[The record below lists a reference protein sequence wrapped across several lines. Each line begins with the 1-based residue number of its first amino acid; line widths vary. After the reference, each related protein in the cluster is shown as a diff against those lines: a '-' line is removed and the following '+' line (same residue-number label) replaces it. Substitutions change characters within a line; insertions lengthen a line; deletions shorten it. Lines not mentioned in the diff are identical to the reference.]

1 MMNLKVIGA
10 GAAGNKAALTLIKK
24 GFNKDNVVLL
34 NSTKKDIP
42 ESYDGRTI
50 IFGSHR
56 IGGGCGKERD
66 MGKQLILND
75 LRSNEISF
83 DNIVDPD
90 TNAVIIVSSTEGG
103 SGSAS
108 TPIVAKYI
116 KEVIGVPV
124 IIVLLFGFNNDVRGM
139 QNSIEVCQELQ
150 DNYGVI
156 GISNAKFLDQASK
169 NTAKAERMANEQF
182 AKIVRIISGQDIVPS
197 EQNIDDT
204 DLLKIITTPG
214 YMMVENVEISH
225 TIKNIEQYDK
235 IIKECI
241 DNSTL
246 VDTSKGVNRVGIIYE
261 VDSDLYDNID
271 LSAGKIKE
279 CYGTPYE
286 VFTHLQPD
294 SAVEGKKS
302 NISWIIA
309 GAPMPIKEV
318 EAIYNNYMEN
328 TNRVNKEL
336 DTFFDNVSAMKGQRE
351 DGKFNMLG
359 IEEEK
364 ISKSDFFS
372 EFGFNDNKK
381 PKQKK
386 PSSNIDEY

>member
-10 GAAGNKAALTLIKK
+10 GAAGNKAALTLIEK

-34 NSTKKDIP
+34 NSTRKDIP

-56 IGGGCGKERD
+56 IGGCGKERD

-75 LRSNEISF
+75 LRNNEISF

-139 QNSIEVCQELQ
+139 QNSIEICQELQ

-156 GISNAKFLDQASK
+156 GISNAKFLEQVSK

-182 AKIVRIISGQDIVPS
+182 AKIVRIISGQDIIPS
-197 EQNIDDT
+197 DQNIDDT

-214 YMMVENVEISH
+214 YMMVENVEIGN
-225 TIKNIEQYDK
+225 IKNVELCDK
-235 IIKECI
+235 LIKECI

-246 VDTSKGVNRVGIIYE
+246 VDTSKGVKRMGIIYE
-261 VDSDLYDNID
+261 VESYLYDNID
-271 LSAGKIKE
+271 LSAGKIKD
-279 CYGTPYE
+279 CYGIPYE
-286 VFTHLQPD
+286 IFTHLQPE

-328 TNRVNKEL
+328 TSRVNKDF
-336 DTFFDNVSAMKGQRE
+336 DTFFDDVSSLKGQRE

-359 IEEEK
+359 FEEEK

-381 PKQKK
+381 SKIKK
-386 PSSNIDEY
+386 TSSNIDEY